1 MAARRPGRRVTETSA
16 ARAAPGRLKHRERRE
31 RMQELSGQRALV
43 TGGTSGI
50 GRATAEALAREG
62 ARVLISGRSE
72 ARGAEVV
79 AAIEAGGGEAE
90 FVRADLESPDDV
102 RALAERAADV
112 NILVNNAG
120 VFPAGATHELSQA
133 AFDETFTVNVK
144 APFLLTAAIAPK
156 MVARGGG
163 AIINVTTMV
172 AEFGMAG
179 LPAYG
184 ASKAAMALFTK
195 AWAAEYGPKG
205 VRVNAVSPGPTA
217 TPGTDT
223 MGEGFASIVSTIPL
237 GRAAEPE
244 EIAEPIVFLASGRA
258 SYVNGAYDP
267 RRRRPGGGVTGRRV

>member
-1 MAARRPGRRVTETSA
+1 M
-16 ARAAPGRLKHRERRE
+16 K
-31 RMQELSGQRALV
+31 ELSGQRALV
-43 TGGTSGI
+43 AGGTSGI

-62 ARVLISGRSE
+62 AHVLISGRNE

-79 AAIEAGGGEAE
+79 AAIEAAGGKAE
-90 FVRADLESPDDV
+90 FVRADLESPDNV

-120 VFPAGATHELSQA
+120 VFPAGATHELSEA

-179 LPAYG
+179 LSAYR
-184 ASKAAMALFTK
+184 ASKAAVGLLST
-195 AWAAEYGPKG
+195 AWSAESAPQG
-205 VRVNAVSPGPTA
+205 VRVNAVSPGPTT
-217 TPGTDT
+217 TPGTDA
-223 MGEGFASIVSTIPL
+223 MGEGFAAIVSTIPL
-237 GRAAEPE
+237 GRAADPK
-244 EIAEPIVFLASGRA
+244 EIAETIVFLASGRA
-258 SYVNGAYDP
+258 SYVNGA
-267 RRRRPGGGVTGRRV
+267 